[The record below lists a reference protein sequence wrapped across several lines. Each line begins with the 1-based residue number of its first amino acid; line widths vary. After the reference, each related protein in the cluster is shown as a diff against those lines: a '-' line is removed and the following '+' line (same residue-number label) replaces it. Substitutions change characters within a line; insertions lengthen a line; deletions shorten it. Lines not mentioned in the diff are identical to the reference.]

1 MASSTY
7 SGTTIRKHRRTT
19 PAAKPRHGKTWL
31 GNFLASF
38 AKPTPDRGGRHR
50 NDRQANHTRGVGHL

>member
-7 SGTTIRKHRRTT
+7 SGSTVRKHRRTSNG
-19 PAAKPRHGKTWL
+19 PKARHSKGWL

-38 AKPTPDRGGRHR
+38 SKSTPGYGGRHR
-50 NDRQANHTRGVGHL
+50 NDRQGNHTRGVGHL